1 MPKYEETKLERV
13 LRHSI
18 HLLLADESFNFRN
31 LRRLILDFEYRNDL
45 IKKLK
50 YRLFYLID
58 SYGIE
63 EIILNINDNH
73 YDTSLITEL
82 INEYNMKYNGKL
94 TVK

>member
-1 MPKYEETKLERV
+1 MEMTYTNNILYINIEER
-13 LRHSI
+13 I
-18 HLLLADESFNFRN
+18 NFS
-31 LRRLILDFEYRNDL
+31 L

-73 YDTSLITEL
+73 YDTSLIAEL

>member
-1 MPKYEETKLERV
+1 MTYTNNILYINIEER
-13 LRHSI
+13 I
-18 HLLLADESFNFRN
+18 NFS
-31 LRRLILDFEYRNDL
+31 L

-73 YDTSLITEL
+73 YDTSLIMEL

>member
-1 MPKYEETKLERV
+1 MEMTYTNNILYINIEER
-13 LRHSI
+13 I
-18 HLLLADESFNFRN
+18 NFS
-31 LRRLILDFEYRNDL
+31 L

-73 YDTSLITEL
+73 YDTTLITEL

>member
-1 MPKYEETKLERV
+1 MQMTYTNNILYINIEER
-13 LRHSI
+13 I
-18 HLLLADESFNFRN
+18 NFS
-31 LRRLILDFEYRNDL
+31 L

>member
-1 MPKYEETKLERV
+1 MEMTYTNNILYINIEER
-13 LRHSI
+13 I
-18 HLLLADESFNFRN
+18 NFS
-31 LRRLILDFEYRNDL
+31 L

-73 YDTSLITEL
+73 YDTSLIMEL

>member
-1 MPKYEETKLERV
+1 MEMTYTNNILYINIEER
-13 LRHSI
+13 I
-18 HLLLADESFNFRN
+18 NFS
-31 LRRLILDFEYRNDL
+31 L

-73 YDTSLITEL
+73 YDTSLIMEL
-82 INEYNMKYNGKL
+82 INEYNMKYNRKL

>member
-1 MPKYEETKLERV
+1 MTYTNNILYINIEER
-13 LRHSI
+13 I
-18 HLLLADESFNFRN
+18 NFS
-31 LRRLILDFEYRNDL
+31 L

>member
-1 MPKYEETKLERV
+1 MEMTYTNNILYINIEER
-13 LRHSI
+13 I
-18 HLLLADESFNFRN
+18 NFS
-31 LRRLILDFEYRNDL
+31 L

-50 YRLFYLID
+50 CRLFYLID

-73 YDTSLITEL
+73 YDTSLIMEL